1 MALFGLSKTKEALFG
16 GISKLFGGKATVDS
30 ATLDSLE
37 EALISAD
44 VGVETAVRLVEAV
57 EERVARDKYVSEDD
71 LKSLIRAELADQF
84 ATWADVKP
92 IEVPA
97 GQPRVVLV
105 VGVNGVGKTTSVGKL
120 AKKFRT
126 EGQAVVLGAADT
138 FRAAAVDQL
147 RIWAERSGATFI
159 EKGMNTDPAAVA
171 YAAAEAGARNGKGV
185 VLVDTAGRLHNKVN
199 LMNELGKIRRVMDKV
214 VPGAPHETWLVLD
227 ASTGQNAVN
236 QAVEFSKVTPLTGL
250 VLTKMDGT
258 ARGGVVLA
266 IAEKLRV
273 PVRYIGVGE
282 GVDDLQEFDAKEFL
296 NALLS

>member
-16 GISKLFGGKATVDS
+16 GITKLFGGKATVDS

-71 LKSLIRAELADQF
+71 LKALIRTELADQF
-84 ATWADVKP
+84 AAWADVKP

-171 YAAAEAGARNGKGV
+171 YAAAEAGARNGGGV

-214 VPGAPHETWLVLD
+214 VQGAPHETWLVLD

-236 QAVEFSKVTPLTGL
+236 QAIEFSKVTPLTGL

>member
-30 ATLDSLE
+30 ATLDALE

-71 LKSLIRAELADQF
+71 LKALIRAELADQF
-84 ATWADVKP
+84 AAWADVKP

-105 VGVNGVGKTTSVGKL
+105 VGVNCVGKTTSVGKL

-147 RIWAERSGATFI
+147 SIWAERSGATFI

-171 YAAAEAGARNGKGV
+171 YAAAEAGARNGGGV

-236 QAVEFSKVTPLTGL
+236 QAIEFSKVTPLTGL

>member
-16 GISKLFGGKATVDS
+16 GISKLFGGKTTVDS
-30 ATLDSLE
+30 ATLDALE

-84 ATWADVKP
+84 AAWADVKP
-92 IEVPA
+92 VEVPA

-120 AKKFRT
+120 AKKFRN

-171 YAAAEAGARNGKGV
+171 FAAAEAGARNGGGV

-199 LMNELGKIRRVMDKV
+199 LMNELGKIRRVMDKI

>member
-16 GISKLFGGKATVDS
+16 GISKLFGGKSSVDS
-30 ATLDSLE
+30 ETLDALE

-44 VGVETAVRLVEAV
+44 VGVETAVRLVGAV
-57 EERVARDKYVSEDD
+57 EERVARDKYVGEDD
-71 LKSLIRAELADQF
+71 LKALIRAELADQF
-84 ATWADVKP
+84 AAWADVKP

-171 YAAAEAGARNGKGV
+171 FAAAEAGARNGGGV

-199 LMNELGKIRRVMDKV
+199 LMNELGKIRRVMDKI

>member
-30 ATLDSLE
+30 ATLDALE

-71 LKSLIRAELADQF
+71 LKALIRAELADQF
-84 ATWADVKP
+84 AAWADVKP

-171 YAAAEAGARNGKGV
+171 YAAAEAGARNGGGV

-236 QAVEFSKVTPLTGL
+236 QAIEFSKVTPLTGL

-273 PVRYIGVGE
+273 TVRYIGVGE
-282 GVDDLQEFDAKEFL
+282 GVDDLQEFDSKEFL

>member
-16 GISKLFGGKATVDS
+16 GISKLFGGKSSVDS
-30 ATLDSLE
+30 ETLDALE

-44 VGVETAVRLVEAV
+44 VGVETAVRLVGAV
-57 EERVARDKYVSEDD
+57 EERVARDKYVGEDD
-71 LKSLIRAELADQF
+71 LKALIRAELADQF
-84 ATWADVKP
+84 AAWADGKP

-147 RIWAERSGATFI
+147 RIWADRSGATFI

-171 YAAAEAGARNGKGV
+171 YAAAEAGARNGGGV

-199 LMNELGKIRRVMDKV
+199 LMNELGKIRRVMDKI

>member
-71 LKSLIRAELADQF
+71 LKALIRAELADQF
-84 ATWADVKP
+84 AAWADVKP

-105 VGVNGVGKTTSVGKL
+105 VGVNGVGNTTSVGKL

-171 YAAAEAGARNGKGV
+171 YAAAEAGARNGGGV

-214 VPGAPHETWLVLD
+214 LPGAPHETWLVLD

-236 QAVEFSKVTPLTGL
+236 QAIEFSKVTPLTGL

>member
-16 GISKLFGGKATVDS
+16 GISKLFGGKSSVDS
-30 ATLDSLE
+30 ETLDALE

-44 VGVETAVRLVEAV
+44 VGVETAVRLVGAV
-57 EERVARDKYVSEDD
+57 EERVARDKYVGEDD
-71 LKSLIRAELADQF
+71 LKTLNRAELADQF
-84 ATWADVKP
+84 AAWADVKP

-147 RIWAERSGATFI
+147 RIWADRSGATFI

-171 YAAAEAGARNGKGV
+171 YAAAEAGARNGGGV

-199 LMNELGKIRRVMDKV
+199 LMNELGKIRRVMDKI

>member
-71 LKSLIRAELADQF
+71 LKALIRNELADQF
-84 ATWADVKP
+84 AAWAEVKP
-92 IEVPA
+92 VEVPA

-147 RIWAERSGATFI
+147 RIWAERSGATFV

-171 YAAAEAGARNGKGV
+171 YAAVEAGARNGGGV

-199 LMNELGKIRRVMDKV
+199 LMNELGKIRRVMDKI

>member
-71 LKSLIRAELADQF
+71 LKALIRAELADQF

-171 YAAAEAGARNGKGV
+171 YAAAEAGARNGGGV

-236 QAVEFSKVTPLTGL
+236 QAIEFSKVTPLT
-250 VLTKMDGT
+250 
-258 ARGGVVLA
+258 
-266 IAEKLRV
+266 
-273 PVRYIGVGE
+273 
-282 GVDDLQEFDAKEFL
+282 
-296 NALLS
+296 

>member
-1 MALFGLSKTKEALFG
+1 MALFGLGKTKEVLFG
-16 GISKLFGGKATVDS
+16 GLSKLFGGSSTVD
-30 ATLDSLE
+30 ATTLDALE

-57 EERVARDKYVSEDD
+57 EARVARDKYVGEEE
-71 LKSLIRAELADQF
+71 LKALIRTELADQF
-84 ATWADVKP
+84 SAWAEIKP
-92 IEVPA
+92 IEVPQ
-97 GQPRVVLV
+97 GQPRVILV

-120 AKKFRT
+120 AHRFRQQ
-126 EGQAVVLGAADT
+126 GKQVVLGAADT

-147 RIWAERSGATFI
+147 RIWADRSGATFI

-171 YAAAEAGARNGKGV
+171 YAAAEAGARNGGGV

-199 LMNELGKIRRVMDKV
+199 LMNELGKIRRVMDKI
-214 VPGAPHETWLVLD
+214 VPGSPHETWLVLD

-282 GVDDLQEFDAKEFL
+282 GVGDLQEFEAKEFL

>member
-1 MALFGLSKTKEALFG
+1 MALFGLGKTKEAIFG
-16 GISKLFGGKATVDS
+16 GISKLFGGKSTVDAS
-30 ATLDSLE
+30 TLDALE

-57 EERVARDKYVSEDD
+57 EERVAKDKYVSEDD
-71 LKSLIRAELADQF
+71 LKALIREELADQF
-84 ATWADVKP
+84 TAWAEVEP
-92 IEVPA
+92 IDVPA
-97 GQPRVVLV
+97 GRPRVILI

-120 AKKFRT
+120 AKKFRNQ
-126 EGQAVVLGAADT
+126 GQQVVLGAADT

-147 RIWAERSGATFI
+147 RIWADRSGATFI

-171 YAAAEAGARNGKGV
+171 YAAAEAGARNGGGV

-199 LMNELGKIRRVMDKV
+199 LMNELGKIRRVMDKI
-214 VPGAPHETWLVLD
+214 VPEAPHETWLVLD

-250 VLTKMDGT
+250 ILTKMDGT

>member
-16 GISKLFGGKATVDS
+16 GISKLFGGKSSVDS
-30 ATLDSLE
+30 ETLDALE

-44 VGVETAVRLVEAV
+44 VGVATAVRLVGAV

-71 LKSLIRAELADQF
+71 LKALIRAELADQF
-84 ATWADVKP
+84 AAWADVKP
-92 IEVPA
+92 IEVPS

-120 AKKFRT
+120 AKKYRS

-171 YAAAEAGARNGKGV
+171 YAAAEAGARNGGGV

-199 LMNELGKIRRVMDKV
+199 LMNELGKIRRVMDKI

-296 NALLS
+296 SALLS

>member
-1 MALFGLSKTKEALFG
+1 MALFGLGKTKEVLFG
-16 GISKLFGGKATVDS
+16 GLSKLFGGSSTVD
-30 ATLDSLE
+30 ATTLDALE

-57 EERVARDKYVSEDD
+57 EARVARDKYVGEEE
-71 LKSLIRAELADQF
+71 LKALIRTELADQF
-84 ATWADVKP
+84 SAWAEVKP
-92 IEVPA
+92 IEVPQ
-97 GQPRVVLV
+97 GQPRVILV

-120 AKKFRT
+120 AHRFRQQ
-126 EGQAVVLGAADT
+126 GKQVVLGAADT

-147 RIWAERSGATFI
+147 RIWADRSGATFI

-171 YAAAEAGARNGKGV
+171 YAAAEAGVRNGGGV

-199 LMNELGKIRRVMDKV
+199 LMNELGKIRRVMDKI
-214 VPGAPHETWLVLD
+214 VPGSPHETWLVLD

-282 GVDDLQEFDAKEFL
+282 GVGDLQEFEAKEFL

>member
-16 GISKLFGGKATVDS
+16 GISKLFGGRATVDS

-57 EERVARDKYVSEDD
+57 EERVARDKDVSEDD
-71 LKSLIRAELADQF
+71 LKALIRAELADQF
-84 ATWADVKP
+84 AAWADVKP

-105 VGVNGVGKTTSVGKL
+105 VGANGVGKTTSVGKL

-171 YAAAEAGARNGKGV
+171 YAAAEAGARNGGGV

-236 QAVEFSKVTPLTGL
+236 QAIEFSKVTPLTGL

>member
-16 GISKLFGGKATVDS
+16 GITKLFGVKATVDS

-57 EERVARDKYVSEDD
+57 EERVARDKYVSEGD
-71 LKSLIRAELADQF
+71 LRALIRAELADQF
-84 ATWADVKP
+84 AAWADVKP

-126 EGQAVVLGAADT
+126 EGLAVVLGAADT

-147 RIWAERSGATFI
+147 RIWAERSGASFI

-171 YAAAEAGARNGKGV
+171 YAAAEAGARNGGGV

-199 LMNELGKIRRVMDKV
+199 LMNELGKIRRVMDKI

-282 GVDDLQEFDAKEFL
+282 GVDDLQEFNAKEFL

>member
-16 GISKLFGGKATVDS
+16 GITKLFGGKATVDS

-71 LKSLIRAELADQF
+71 LKALIRTELADQF
-84 ATWADVKP
+84 AAWADVKP

-171 YAAAEAGARNGKGV
+171 YAAAEAGARNGGGV

-236 QAVEFSKVTPLTGL
+236 QAIEFSKVTPLTGL

-282 GVDDLQEFDAKEFL
+282 GLDDLQEFDAKEFL

>member
-16 GISKLFGGKATVDS
+16 GISKLFGGKSSVDS
-30 ATLDSLE
+30 ETLDALE

-44 VGVETAVRLVEAV
+44 VGVETAVRLVGAV
-57 EERVARDKYVSEDD
+57 EERVARDKYVGEDD
-71 LKSLIRAELADQF
+71 LKTLIRAELADQF
-84 ATWADVKP
+84 AAWADVKP

-138 FRAAAVDQL
+138 FRAAAVDHL

-171 YAAAEAGARNGKGV
+171 YAAAEAGARNGGGV

-199 LMNELGKIRRVMDKV
+199 LMNELGKIRRVMDKI

>member
-1 MALFGLSKTKEALFG
+1 MALFGLGKTKEVLFG
-16 GISKLFGGKATVDS
+16 GLSKLFGGSSTVD
-30 ATLDSLE
+30 ATTLDALE

-57 EERVARDKYVSEDD
+57 EARVARDKYVGEEE
-71 LKSLIRAELADQF
+71 LKALIRTELADQF
-84 ATWADVKP
+84 SAWAEVKP
-92 IEVPA
+92 IEVPQ
-97 GQPRVVLV
+97 GQPRVILV

-120 AKKFRT
+120 AHRFRQQ
-126 EGQAVVLGAADT
+126 GKQVVLGAADT

-147 RIWAERSGATFI
+147 RIWADRSGATFI

-171 YAAAEAGARNGKGV
+171 YAAAEAGARNGGGV

-199 LMNELGKIRRVMDKV
+199 LMNELGKIRRVMDKI
-214 VPGAPHETWLVLD
+214 VPGSPHETWLVLD

-282 GVDDLQEFDAKEFL
+282 GVGDLQEFEAKEFL

>member
-16 GISKLFGGKATVDS
+16 GISKLFGGKVSVDS
-30 ATLDSLE
+30 ATLDALE

-44 VGVETAVRLVEAV
+44 VGVETAIRLVEAV
-57 EERVARDKYVSEDD
+57 EERVARDKYVSEGD
-71 LKSLIRAELADQF
+71 LRALIRAELADQF
-84 ATWADVKP
+84 AAWADVKP

-147 RIWAERSGATFI
+147 RIWAERSGASFI

-171 YAAAEAGARNGKGV
+171 YAAAEAGARNGGGV

-199 LMNELGKIRRVMDKV
+199 LMNELGKIRRVMDKI

-282 GVDDLQEFDAKEFL
+282 GVDDLQEFNAKEFL

>member
-1 MALFGLSKTKEALFG
+1 MAWFGSSKTKEALLG
-16 GISKLFGGKATVDS
+16 GISKLFGGKVSVDS
-30 ATLDSLE
+30 ATLDALE

-44 VGVETAVRLVEAV
+44 VGVETAIRLVEAV
-57 EERVARDKYVSEDD
+57 EERVARDKYVSEGD
-71 LKSLIRAELADQF
+71 LRALIRAELADQF
-84 ATWADVKP
+84 AAWADVKP

-147 RIWAERSGATFI
+147 RIWAERSGASFI

-171 YAAAEAGARNGKGV
+171 YAAAEAGARNGGGV

-199 LMNELGKIRRVMDKV
+199 LMNELGKIRRVMDKI

-282 GVDDLQEFDAKEFL
+282 GVDDLQEFNAKEFL

>member
-16 GISKLFGGKATVDS
+16 GISKLFGGKSSVDS
-30 ATLDSLE
+30 ETLDALE

-44 VGVETAVRLVEAV
+44 VGVETAVRLVGAV
-57 EERVARDKYVSEDD
+57 EERVARDKYVGEDD
-71 LKSLIRAELADQF
+71 LKTLIRAELADQF
-84 ATWADVKP
+84 AAWADVKP

-171 YAAAEAGARNGKGV
+171 YAAAEAGARNGGGV

-199 LMNELGKIRRVMDKV
+199 LMNELGKIRRVMDKI

>member
-16 GISKLFGGKATVDS
+16 GISKLFGGKVSVDS
-30 ATLDSLE
+30 ATLDALE

-44 VGVETAVRLVEAV
+44 VGVETAIRLVEAV

-71 LKSLIRAELADQF
+71 LKALIRAELADQF

-171 YAAAEAGARNGKGV
+171 YAAAEAGARNGGGV

-236 QAVEFSKVTPLTGL
+236 QAIEFSKVTPLTGL

-282 GVDDLQEFDAKEFL
+282 GVDDLQEFDSKEFL

>member
-57 EERVARDKYVSEDD
+57 EERVALDKYVSEDD
-71 LKSLIRAELADQF
+71 LKALIRAELADQF

-171 YAAAEAGARNGKGV
+171 YAAAEAGARNGGGV

-236 QAVEFSKVTPLTGL
+236 QAIEFSKVTPLTGL

>member
-16 GISKLFGGKATVDS
+16 GISKLFGGKVSVDS
-30 ATLDSLE
+30 ATLDALE

-44 VGVETAVRLVEAV
+44 VGVETAIRLVEAV
-57 EERVARDKYVSEDD
+57 EERVARDKYVSEGD
-71 LKSLIRAELADQF
+71 LRALIRAELADQF
-84 ATWADVKP
+84 AAWADVKP

-171 YAAAEAGARNGKGV
+171 YAAAEAGARNGGGV

>member
-16 GISKLFGGKATVDS
+16 GISKLFGGKTTVDS
-30 ATLDSLE
+30 ATLDDLE

-84 ATWADVKP
+84 AAWADVKP

-120 AKKFRT
+120 AKKFRN

-171 YAAAEAGARNGKGV
+171 FAAAEAGARNRGGV

-199 LMNELGKIRRVMDKV
+199 LMNELGKIRRVMDKI

>member
-1 MALFGLSKTKEALFG
+1 MALFGLSKTKEAIFG

-30 ATLDSLE
+30 DTLDALE

-57 EERVARDKYVSEDD
+57 EERVSRDKYVTEGD
-71 LKSLIRAELADQF
+71 LKALIRAELADQF
-84 ATWADVKP
+84 AAWADIKP
-92 IEVPA
+92 VEVPA

-171 YAAAEAGARNGKGV
+171 YAAAEAGARNGGGV

-199 LMNELGKIRRVMDKV
+199 LMNELGKIRRVMEKI

-282 GVDDLQEFDAKEFL
+282 GVDDLQEFEAKEFL
-296 NALLS
+296 NALLG

>member
-71 LKSLIRAELADQF
+71 LKALIRAELADQF

-171 YAAAEAGARNGKGV
+171 YAAAEAGARNGGGV

-236 QAVEFSKVTPLTGL
+236 QAIEFSKVTPLTGL

-282 GVDDLQEFDAKEFL
+282 GVDDLQEFDSKEFL

>member
-16 GISKLFGGKATVDS
+16 GISKLFGGKVSVDS
-30 ATLDSLE
+30 ATLDALE

-44 VGVETAVRLVEAV
+44 VGVETAIRLVEAV
-57 EERVARDKYVSEDD
+57 EERVARDKYVSEGD
-71 LKSLIRAELADQF
+71 LRALIRAELADQF
-84 ATWADVKP
+84 AAWADVKP

-171 YAAAEAGARNGKGV
+171 YAAAEAGARNGGGV

-199 LMNELGKIRRVMDKV
+199 LMNELGKIRRVMDKI

>member
-16 GISKLFGGKATVDS
+16 GISKLFGGKSSVDS
-30 ATLDSLE
+30 ETLDALE

-44 VGVETAVRLVEAV
+44 VGVETAVRLVGAV
-57 EERVARDKYVSEDD
+57 EERVARDKYVGEDD
-71 LKSLIRAELADQF
+71 LKALIRAELADQF
-84 ATWADVKP
+84 AAWADVKP

-138 FRAAAVDQL
+138 FRAAAVDHL

-171 YAAAEAGARNGKGV
+171 YAAAEAGARNGGGV

-199 LMNELGKIRRVMDKV
+199 LMNELGKIRRVMDKI